1 MDLLNNKISTLLHFT
16 KDTIANCYFEVS
28 SAIENT
34 FFSYKTYFSTLILW
48 INNFLHNFFRYR
60 HVGCSSI
67 INEIDYFDEFGRELR
82 VNDLA
87 DVDMPTIGYGYP
99 CYLRYLGG
107 GVWSNIRTTNN
118 QFYYDKTLTI
128 YFANTSD
135 RVGPMAWG
143 GKVEL
148 PKDNYGRYEE
158 NSTIEVIVPYLHYGQ
173 TPLECK
179 LEEIENKKYFC
190 LSITPMFDE
199 SALTV
204 TIRFWKKNPE
214 LEKIKT
220 IRQNDEN
227 ITWIKSQVGG
237 EDLGEYLITPLEF
250 EEHKMI
256 EIDTGNIIPIGSGDE
271 HYDTYKVSKP
281 IPLLPT
287 SNFTFLNSELE
298 HGSLGYSVIFRRI
311 GFYDANNN
319 PVGTIECETR
329 SPLLA
334 THGYYNKRV
343 KPTSSTSSSEKER
356 YKNILSQHPTTF
368 RVFINDYMFSQSQYG
383 ITSMSIV
390 IQDFLSTT
398 TYDKFNSYYS
408 MNNFGNYN
416 IPCNSY
422 ITSSLG
428 REIQGSIQ
436 GNQIRNDKKLF
447 KGYTLNVYTGA
458 LEQGSS
464 VEITSDFIPVLEIEI
479 NNFNFIISTMALEN
493 YNIKQVEEST
503 PAPGWRSTEAW
514 CICAYDENKNYI
526 GYFRSEYGGNIHA
539 IKYSPSMLRKSS
551 GSSSL
556 PTFIGSG
563 DIKYIRYTRTGGK
576 HTQLVFGPHT

>member
-28 SAIENT
+28 SIIEDT

-48 INNFLHNFFRYR
+48 INNFLHNFFRYQ
-60 HVGCSSI
+60 HLGCSSVT
-67 INEIDYFDEFGRELR
+67 NEIDYFDEFGRELR

-87 DVDMPTIGYGYP
+87 DVDMPTIGDGYP

-107 GVWSNIRTTNN
+107 DVWSNIRTTDS
-118 QFYYDKTLTI
+118 QLYYDRTLTI
-128 YFANTSD
+128 YFANTSNH
-135 RVGPMAWG
+135 VGPMAWG

-158 NSTIEVIVPYLHYGQ
+158 NGTIEVIIPYLCYGQ

-179 LEEIENKKYFC
+179 IEEIENKKYFC
-190 LSITPMFDE
+190 LSITPIIDT
-199 SALTV
+199 SSLII

-220 IRQNDEN
+220 IRQDNEN
-227 ITWIKSQVGG
+227 VTWIKSQVGG
-237 EDLGEYLITPLEF
+237 KDLGEFLITPLEF
-250 EEHKMI
+250 EEHEMI
-256 EIDTGNIIPIGSGDE
+256 EIDTGNIISLGSGDE
-271 HYDTYKVSKP
+271 NYNIYKVSKG

-287 SNFTFLNSELE
+287 SKFTFLSSETGWPNSI
-298 HGSLGYSVIFRRI
+298 IFRRI
-311 GFYDANNN
+311 GFYDASNN

-329 SPLLA
+329 SRLLA
-334 THGYYNKRV
+334 THGHYEKII
-343 KPTSSTSSSEKER
+343 KPTNSTSSSEIEK

-368 RVFINDYMFSQSQYG
+368 RVFINDYTYPQSQYG
-383 ITSMSIV
+383 ITNVNIV

-408 MNNFGNYN
+408 INRFWNYD

-436 GNQIRNDKKLF
+436 SNQIRNDKKLF
-447 KGYTLNVYTGA
+447 KGYTLNIYTGA
-458 LEQGSS
+458 LEQGLSNE
-464 VEITSDFIPVLEIEI
+464 VTSDFISVLEIEI
-479 NNFNFIISTMALEN
+479 NNFNFIISNMDLTG
-493 YNIKQVEEST
+493 YDIKQVEET
-503 PAPGWRSTEAW
+503 VPAPGWQRTRAW

-526 GYFRSEYGGNIHA
+526 GYFRSNYTGRVDYIT
-539 IKYSPSMLRKSS
+539 YSPSMLRKNAGS
-551 GSSSL
+551 GSP

-563 DIKYIRYTRTGGK
+563 DIKYIRYTRTGGT
-576 HTQLVFGPHT
+576 HTQLIFGPHT